1 MTTSTEPR
9 YLVKI
14 NANQLGRPA
23 LKNLVE
29 DFPANTDVT
38 IMSVMSESEF
48 QNVMGTDI
56 AMAHFMVRRITV
68 ADDWSATIQGADV
81 LTCESNRNIQT
92 KVVRALMPESE
103 RGMDI
108 DELEGTFRDYDDI
121 SPAALDF
128 LLSLH
133 DEFLYPDE
141 ESPGVLADMARK
153 SGIALSDLVK
163 PQEYMEARQDLP

>member
-1 MTTSTEPR
+1 MTTTSEPK

-23 LKNLVE
+23 LKSLVE
-29 DFPANTDVT
+29 DFPDNTDVS

-48 QNVMGTDI
+48 QKVMGPDI
-56 AMAHFMVRRITV
+56 PMTHFMVRHVTV

-92 KVVRALMPESE
+92 KVVKALMSESE
-103 RGMDI
+103 RRMDL
-108 DELEGTFRDYDDI
+108 DTVEGTFRSYDDI

-141 ESPGVLADMARK
+141 EPPAVLADMARK
-153 SGIALSDLVK
+153 SGITIRHLVRAD
-163 PQEYMEARQDLP
+163 EYLEARDEQQ